1 MDLFLLAQNIR
12 TISQSSATPLWAV
25 PVALL
30 VTMAWIYS
38 VWGSHRPEPV
48 VLTQT
53 EAPVWPLHIEQ
64 ELRGFWALTPHQPDI
79 DDLVEDWRA
88 WMQHYGKYTAVDQ
101 KAAFM
106 RDRTIRLNKG
116 DLSLVPPVVPA
127 IRAI

>member
-1 MDLFLLAQNIR
+1 MDIFLLAQNIR
-12 TISQSSATPLWAV
+12 TISQSSATPLWAL

-30 VTMAWIYS
+30 ATMAWIYS
-38 VWGSHRPEPV
+38 VWGLHRPEPV

-64 ELRGFWALTPHQPDI
+64 ELRGFWALTPAQPDI

-116 DLSLVPPVVPA
+116 DLSLAPPVVPA
-127 IRAI
+127 IHAI